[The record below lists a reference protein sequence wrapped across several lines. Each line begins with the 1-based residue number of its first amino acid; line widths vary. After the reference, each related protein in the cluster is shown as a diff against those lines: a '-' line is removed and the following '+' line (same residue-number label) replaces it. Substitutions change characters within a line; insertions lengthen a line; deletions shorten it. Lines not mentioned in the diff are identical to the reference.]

1 MAGERIIDISD
12 SAVSLNVRDA
22 QLRICLEQG
31 GEVTTP
37 LSELAALVISNPAVT
52 MTQAVIAGLA
62 ENGGA
67 AVICDRKHLPAAVML
82 PVQAHVTQ
90 TERFAAQARMSTPL
104 RKRLWQQIVRCKIA
118 AQSRLLLDL
127 HGGDGGLGAMVARVR
142 SGDGTHL
149 ESQAAQ
155 RYWPLLFGDPRFRR
169 GREGPDQNAHLNY
182 GYAVLRAVVARAL
195 CGAGLH
201 PSLGLQH
208 HNRYDPF
215 CLANDLMEPFR
226 PIIDRAVYGWVQD
239 HDPSALL
246 DKKAKAWLIAP
257 LMGAYVWEGECR
269 SLFDLVARAASSLAR
284 AITSSKPIALEIA
297 AV

>member
-1 MAGERIIDISD
+1 MGAERIIDISD
-12 SAVSLNVRDA
+12 SAVSLHVRDA
-22 QLRICLEQG
+22 QLRIRLEHG

-90 TERFAAQARMSTPL
+90 TERFAAQARMSAVL
-104 RKRLWQQIVRCKIA
+104 RKRLWQQIVRAKIG
-118 AQSRLLLDL
+118 AQARLLLEL
-127 HGGDGGLGAMVARVR
+127 HGADGGLAAMAARVC
-142 SGDGTHL
+142 SGDSTHL

-155 RYWPLLFGDPRFRR
+155 RYWPLVFADPHFRR

-182 GYAVLRAVVARAL
+182 GYAVLRAIVARAV

-226 PIIDRAVYGWVQD
+226 PVVDRAVYGWIQD
-239 HDPSALL
+239 HDPAAPL
-246 DKKAKAWLIAP
+246 DKQAKAWLIAP
-257 LMGAYVWEGECR
+257 LMAAYVWEGESR
-269 SLFDLVARAASSLAR
+269 SLFDLVARTAASLAR
-284 AITSSKPIALEIA
+284 AITSVAPPCLEIPG
-297 AV
+297 V

>member
-1 MAGERIIDISD
+1 MPAKRIIDISD

-22 QLRICLEQG
+22 QLRIRLETG
-31 GEVTTP
+31 GEVTAP
-37 LSELAALVISNPAVT
+37 LSDLAALVISNPAVT

-90 TERFAAQARMSTPL
+90 TERFAAQARMSAPL
-104 RKRLWQQIVRCKIA
+104 RKRLWQQIVRAKID
-118 AQSRLLLDL
+118 AQSRLLHEL
-127 HGGDGGLGAMVARVR
+127 HGDDGGLAAMAARVR
-142 SGDGTHL
+142 SGDSTHL

-155 RYWPLLFGDPRFRR
+155 RYWPLLFADPCFRR
-169 GREGPDQNAHLNY
+169 GREGPDQNTHLNY
-182 GYAVLRAVVARAL
+182 GYAVLRAVVARAV

-215 CLANDLMEPFR
+215 CLANDLMESFR
-226 PIIDRAVYGWVQD
+226 PIVDRAVYSWVQD
-239 HDPSALL
+239 HDAAAPL
-246 DKKAKAWLIAP
+246 DKQAKAWLLAP
-257 LMGAYVWEGECR
+257 LMAAYEWQREER
-269 SLFDLVARAASSLAR
+269 SLFDLVARTAASLAR
-284 AITSSKPIALEIA
+284 AITSCPPVPLEIPK
-297 AV
+297 V